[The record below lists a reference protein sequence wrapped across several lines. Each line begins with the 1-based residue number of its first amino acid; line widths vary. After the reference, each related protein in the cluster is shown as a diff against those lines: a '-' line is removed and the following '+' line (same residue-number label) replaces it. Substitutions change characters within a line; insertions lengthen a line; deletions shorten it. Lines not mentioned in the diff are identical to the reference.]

1 MRSEEEILSQVLG
14 KSGPANKFLR
24 NSKSVIVGLFD
35 REGRLLYANEGLKY
49 FIMASAMS
57 ETPSLV
63 LVNPTW
69 KKLSQADHIGG
80 IFKGKLTL
88 GDMLEKSFTFDAEVF
103 NLNPEILVF
112 GEADAIELFEQN
124 GQLSILNQQVNNL
137 QRQLIKEKRAMER
150 LVSELDELNQVK
162 NRYIGMVAHDLRN
175 PIGLAQSFAQLL
187 LDQYQEN
194 TQEDN
199 LSQLAIIERSCSFSI
214 NLISEMLDVSKI
226 EAGIINLKSG
236 LYNYIE
242 FCRSVIYINRI
253 FAKKK
258 NQEVIFSSDLESIM
272 LTFDQNKIEQVLN
285 NLIGNAIKFSQ
296 PDTKITVKISQ
307 SGSHVITEVKDE
319 GQGMPAEEVKTIFE
333 PFNSGSA
340 KATGGE
346 KSYGLGLAIVKR
358 IIDAHHGSINVA
370 SKPGEGLSFSFMLPL

>member
-1 MRSEEEILSQVLG
+1 MRSEEEILLQVLG

-24 NSKSVIVGLFD
+24 NSKSVIIGLFN
-35 REGRLLYANEGLKY
+35 RQGSLLYSNEGLKY
-49 FIMASAMS
+49 FIQASAL
-57 ETPSLV
+57 TGNPSAA

-69 KKLSQADHIGG
+69 KKLVQMEHSGS

-88 GDMLEKSFTFDAEVF
+88 GDQLEKSFSFDAEVF
-103 NLNPEILVF
+103 NLNPEILIF
-112 GEADAIELFEQN
+112 GEADAVELFEQN

-150 LVSELDELNQVK
+150 ALAELDELNQVK

-187 LDQYQEN
+187 VDQFQEN
-194 TQEDN
+194 TVEEN
-199 LSQLAIIERSCSFSI
+199 LNQLAIIERSCSFSI
-214 NLISEMLDVSKI
+214 NLISDMLDVSKI
-226 EAGIINLKSG
+226 EAGIINLYPA
-236 LYNYIE
+236 LNDYIE
-242 FCRSVIYINRI
+242 FCRSVIYINRV

-258 NQEVIFSSDLESIM
+258 NQEIVFITELETQL
-272 LTFDQNKIEQVLN
+272 LTFDPGKIEQVLN
-285 NLIGNAIKFSQ
+285 NLIGNAIKFSE
-296 PDTKITVKISQ
+296 PDTKITVKISL

-319 GQGMPAEEVKTIFE
+319 GQGMPVEEVKNIFE
-333 PFNSGSA
+333 PFNPGSA

-358 IIDAHHGSINVA
+358 IIDAHQGSISIN
-370 SKPGEGLSFSFMLPL
+370 SKPGEGFSFSFMLPV